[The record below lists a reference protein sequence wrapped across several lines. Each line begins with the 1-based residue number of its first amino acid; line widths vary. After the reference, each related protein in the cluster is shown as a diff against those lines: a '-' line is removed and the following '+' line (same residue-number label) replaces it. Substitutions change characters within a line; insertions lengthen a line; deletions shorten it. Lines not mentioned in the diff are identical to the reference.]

1 MNKDVKDYVKI
12 FISFIITVFTV
23 IIPMLFVK
31 YHNTLGK
38 TEITLNV
45 LFLLDTYFVYE
56 LVKYWIN
63 SEFKRIEEED
73 KKE

>member
-12 FISFIITVFTV
+12 FMSFIITLFTM

-38 TEITLNV
+38 AEISLNV

-63 SEFKRIEEED
+63 SEFKRIEDE
-73 KKE
+73 KEK

>member
-1 MNKDVKDYVKI
+1 MNKDIEDYVKI
-12 FISFIITVFTV
+12 FISFITAVFTL

-38 TEITLNV
+38 AEIALNV
-45 LFLLDTYFVYE
+45 LFLLDIYYVYE

-63 SEFKRIEEED
+63 SEFKQIED
-73 KKE
+73 KKEK

>member
-1 MNKDVKDYVKI
+1 MNKDIEDYVKI
-12 FISFIITVFTV
+12 FISFIITFFTV

-38 TEITLNV
+38 AEIVLNV
-45 LFLLDTYFVYE
+45 LFLIDTYFVYE

-63 SEFKRIEEED
+63 SEFKRIED
-73 KKE
+73 KKEK